1 MKMKNEDVYETILS
15 AVSILCLFVLTL
27 LLLSGCSF
35 PRPRYVQGV
44 DVSLGLSVPATD
56 GAAQIS
62 LFEYISG
69 IKMSSTTNL
78 PFKVVYKEWTTNS
91 YFGVVNV
98 NEHRETEVDMKP
110 VK

>member
-1 MKMKNEDVYETILS
+1 MKMNNEDVYEMILS

-27 LLLSGCSF
+27 LLLAGCSS
-35 PRPRYVQGV
+35 PRYVQGV

-56 GAAQIS
+56 DAAQIS

-78 PFKVVYKEWTTNS
+78 PFNVVYKEWTTNS

>member
-1 MKMKNEDVYETILS
+1 MKMDKNDIYMMMSS
-15 AVSILCLFVLTL
+15 AFAILCLLVISLFFV
-27 LLLSGCSF
+27 GCSS
-35 PRPRYVQGV
+35 PRYVQGV

-110 VK
+110 MK

>member
-1 MKMKNEDVYETILS
+1 MKMNNEDVYEMILS
-15 AVSILCLFVLTL
+15 AVSILCLLAFLFL
-27 LLLSGCSF
+27 FAGCSS
-35 PRPRYVQGV
+35 PRYVQGV

-69 IKMSSTTNL
+69 IKMASTTNL

-91 YFGVVNV
+91 YFGVVKV

-110 VK
+110 VE

>member
-1 MKMKNEDVYETILS
+1 MKMDKNYIYIMMSS
-15 AVSILCLFVLTL
+15 AFTILCLLAFSLIFA
-27 LLLSGCSF
+27 GCSS
-35 PRPRYVQGV
+35 PRYVQGV

-78 PFKVVYKEWTTNS
+78 PFNVVYKEWTTNS
-91 YFGVVNV
+91 YFGVVNI

-110 VK
+110 ME

>member
-1 MKMKNEDVYETILS
+1 MKIDKNDIYMMMSS
-15 AVSILCLFVLTL
+15 ALATLCLLAFSFLFA
-27 LLLSGCSF
+27 GCSS
-35 PRPRYVQGV
+35 PRYVQGV

-78 PFKVVYKEWTTNS
+78 PFNVVYKEWTTNS
-91 YFGVVNV
+91 YFGVINI
-98 NEHRETEVDMKP
+98 NEHHETEVDMKP
-110 VK
+110 VE

>member
-1 MKMKNEDVYETILS
+1 MMMSSVLVIL
-15 AVSILCLFVLTL
+15 FL
-27 LLLSGCSF
+27 LAFSLIFSGCSS
-35 PRPRYVQGV
+35 PRYVQGV

-110 VK
+110 VE

>member
-1 MKMKNEDVYETILS
+1 MKMKNEDVYEMILS
-15 AVSILCLFVLTL
+15 VASILCFFIVL
-27 LLLSGCSF
+27 LLFAGCSS
-35 PRPRYVQGV
+35 PRYVQGV
-44 DVSLGLSVPATD
+44 DVSIGLSVPSTD

-78 PFKVVYKEWTTNS
+78 PFKVMYKEWTTNS
-91 YFGVVNV
+91 YFGVINV

-110 VK
+110 VE

>member
-1 MKMKNEDVYETILS
+1 MKMCKNDIYVMIVSALET
-15 AVSILCLFVLTL
+15 LCLLVVSFLFA
-27 LLLSGCSF
+27 GCSS
-35 PRPRYVQGV
+35 PRYVQGV

-69 IKMSSTTNL
+69 IKMASTTNL

>member
-1 MKMKNEDVYETILS
+1 MKIDKNNIYMMTWSAFAILFLIAFS
-15 AVSILCLFVLTL
+15 LFFV
-27 LLLSGCSF
+27 GCSS
-35 PRPRYVQGV
+35 PRYVQGV

-78 PFKVVYKEWTTNS
+78 PFKVVYKVWTTNS
-91 YFGVVNV
+91 YFGVVNI
-98 NEHRETEVDMKP
+98 NEHHETEVDMKP
-110 VK
+110 VE

>member
-1 MKMKNEDVYETILS
+1 MNMSKNDIYMMMSSAFAILFLLVIS
-15 AVSILCLFVLTL
+15 LFFV
-27 LLLSGCSF
+27 GCSS
-35 PRPRYVQGV
+35 PRYVQGV

-110 VK
+110 VE

>member
-1 MKMKNEDVYETILS
+1 MKMDKNDIYMMMSSAFVILFLLAFS
-15 AVSILCLFVLTL
+15 LF
-27 LLLSGCSF
+27 LSGCSS
-35 PRPRYVQGV
+35 PRYVQGV

-69 IKMSSTTNL
+69 IKMASTTNL

-91 YFGVVNV
+91 YFGVVNI

>member
-1 MKMKNEDVYETILS
+1 MISS
-15 AVSILCLFVLTL
+15 AVSILCLFVLIL
-27 LLLSGCSF
+27 LLAGCSS
-35 PRPRYVQGV
+35 PRYVQGV

-91 YFGVVNV
+91 YFGVVKV

-110 VK
+110 VE

>member
-1 MKMKNEDVYETILS
+1 MKMDKNYIYMMMSS
-15 AVSILCLFVLTL
+15 AFAILCLFVVSL
-27 LLLSGCSF
+27 LFAGCSS
-35 PRPRYVQGV
+35 PRYVQGV

-69 IKMSSTTNL
+69 IKMASTTNL

-91 YFGVVNV
+91 YFGVINV

>member
-1 MKMKNEDVYETILS
+1 MKFNKEYIYWMFCS
-15 AVSILCLFVLTL
+15 AFAILCLLAFSLLFV
-27 LLLSGCSF
+27 GCSS
-35 PRPRYVQGV
+35 PRYVQGV

-91 YFGVVNV
+91 YFGVVKV

-110 VK
+110 AK

>member
-1 MKMKNEDVYETILS
+1 MKMDKNDIYMMMSSAFVIL
-15 AVSILCLFVLTL
+15 FL
-27 LLLSGCSF
+27 LAFSLILSGCSS
-35 PRPRYVQGV
+35 PRYVQGV

-110 VK
+110 VE

>member
-1 MKMKNEDVYETILS
+1 MKMKNEDVYEMILS
-15 AVSILCLFVLTL
+15 VASILCFFVVSLLFA
-27 LLLSGCSF
+27 GCSS
-35 PRPRYVQGV
+35 PRYVQGV
-44 DVSLGLSVPATD
+44 DVSIGLSVPSTD

-91 YFGVVNV
+91 YFGVIHV

>member
-1 MKMKNEDVYETILS
+1 MKIDKDYIYMMMSSVLVIL
-15 AVSILCLFVLTL
+15 FL
-27 LLLSGCSF
+27 LAFSLIFSGCSS
-35 PRPRYVQGV
+35 PRYVQGV

-98 NEHRETEVDMKP
+98 NEHHETEVDMKP

>member
-1 MKMKNEDVYETILS
+1 MKMDKNNIYMMMSS
-15 AVSILCLFVLTL
+15 AFAILCLFVVSLIF
-27 LLLSGCSF
+27 SGCSS
-35 PRPRYVQGV
+35 PRYVQGV

-62 LFEYISG
+62 IFEYISG
-69 IKMSSTTNL
+69 IKMASTTNL
-78 PFKVVYKEWTTNS
+78 PFKVMYKEWTTNS
-91 YFGVVNV
+91 YFGVVNI

>member
-1 MKMKNEDVYETILS
+1 MKMDKDDIYMMMSSVLVIL
-15 AVSILCLFVLTL
+15 FL
-27 LLLSGCSF
+27 LALSLIFSGCSS
-35 PRPRYVQGV
+35 PRYVQGV

-69 IKMSSTTNL
+69 IKMASTTNL

-110 VK
+110 VE

>member
-1 MKMKNEDVYETILS
+1 MKKEDIYVMICRAFLILYLLVLVIS
-15 AVSILCLFVLTL
+15 LFFA
-27 LLLSGCSF
+27 GCSS
-35 PRPRYVQGV
+35 PRYVQGV

-69 IKMSSTTNL
+69 IKMASTTNL

-98 NEHRETEVDMKP
+98 NEHRETEVDMKS

>member
-1 MKMKNEDVYETILS
+1 MKMKNEDVYEMILS
-15 AVSILCLFVLTL
+15 AFAILFL
-27 LLLSGCSF
+27 LAFSLILSGCSS
-35 PRPRYVQGV
+35 PRYVQGV

-69 IKMSSTTNL
+69 IKMASTTNL

>member
-1 MKMKNEDVYETILS
+1 MKMDKNNIYMMTCN
-15 AVSILCLFVLTL
+15 AFAILCLFVVSLIF
-27 LLLSGCSF
+27 SGCSS
-35 PRPRYVQGV
+35 PRYVQGV

-110 VK
+110 VE

>member
-1 MKMKNEDVYETILS
+1 MKLNKKYIYGMICSAFMILF
-15 AVSILCLFVLTL
+15 ILAFSLLFV
-27 LLLSGCSF
+27 GCSS
-35 PRPRYVQGV
+35 PRYVQGV

-69 IKMSSTTNL
+69 IKMASTTNL

-91 YFGVVNV
+91 YLGVVNV
-98 NEHRETEVDMKP
+98 NEHRETEVDMKSM
-110 VK
+110 K

>member
-1 MKMKNEDVYETILS
+1 MKFNKEYIYWMFCSAFAILFLLAFS
-15 AVSILCLFVLTL
+15 FLFA
-27 LLLSGCSF
+27 GCSS
-35 PRPRYVQGV
+35 PRYVQGV

-69 IKMSSTTNL
+69 IKISSTTNL

-98 NEHRETEVDMKP
+98 NEHHETEVDMKP
-110 VK
+110 VE

>member
-1 MKMKNEDVYETILS
+1 MKMYKNDIYMMMLT
-15 AVSILCLFVLTL
+15 AFAILCLFVVSILFA
-27 LLLSGCSF
+27 GCSS
-35 PRPRYVQGV
+35 PRYVQGV

-62 LFEYISG
+62 HFEYVSG

-91 YFGVVNV
+91 YFGVINV

>member
-1 MKMKNEDVYETILS
+1 MKMDKNDIYMMTWSAFAILFLLAFS
-15 AVSILCLFVLTL
+15 LIFV
-27 LLLSGCSF
+27 GCSS
-35 PRPRYVQGV
+35 PRYVQGV

-110 VK
+110 VE

>member
-1 MKMKNEDVYETILS
+1 MNMSKNDIYMMMSSAFAILFLLVIS
-15 AVSILCLFVLTL
+15 LFFV
-27 LLLSGCSF
+27 GCSS
-35 PRPRYVQGV
+35 PRYVQGV

-69 IKMSSTTNL
+69 IKMASTTNL
-78 PFKVVYKEWTTNS
+78 PFDVVYKEWTTNS
-91 YFGVVNV
+91 YFGVINI

-110 VK
+110 AK

>member
-1 MKMKNEDVYETILS
+1 MMMSSVLVILFLLAFS
-15 AVSILCLFVLTL
+15 LLF
-27 LLLSGCSF
+27 SGCSS
-35 PRPRYVQGV
+35 PRYVQGV

>member
-1 MKMKNEDVYETILS
+1 MMSS
-15 AVSILCLFVLTL
+15 AFAILCLFVISL
-27 LLLSGCSF
+27 LFSGCSS
-35 PRPRYVQGV
+35 PRYVQGV

>member
-1 MKMKNEDVYETILS
+1 MKIDKNDIYMMMSS
-15 AVSILCLFVLTL
+15 AFALLFLLVVSLLF
-27 LLLSGCSF
+27 SGCSS
-35 PRPRYVQGV
+35 PRYVQGV

-69 IKMSSTTNL
+69 IKMASTTNL
-78 PFKVVYKEWTTNS
+78 PFRVVYKEWTTNS

>member
-1 MKMKNEDVYETILS
+1 MKMDKNYIYTMMSS
-15 AVSILCLFVLTL
+15 AFAIICLFVVSL
-27 LLLSGCSF
+27 LFTGCSS
-35 PRPRYVQGV
+35 PRYVQGV

-69 IKMSSTTNL
+69 IKMASTTNL

>member
-1 MKMKNEDVYETILS
+1 MMTWS
-15 AVSILCLFVLTL
+15 AFAILCLFVLMPL
-27 LLLSGCSF
+27 LLAGCSS
-35 PRPRYVQGV
+35 PRYVQGV

>member
-1 MKMKNEDVYETILS
+1 MKIDKDDIYMMMLS
-15 AVSILCLFVLTL
+15 ALTILCLFALSL
-27 LLLSGCSF
+27 LFAGCSS
-35 PRPRYVQGV
+35 PRYVQGV

-69 IKMSSTTNL
+69 IKMASTTNL

-98 NEHRETEVDMKP
+98 NEHHETEVDMKP

>member
-1 MKMKNEDVYETILS
+1 MKMNKNDIYMMMSS
-15 AVSILCLFVLTL
+15 AFAILCFFVVSLFFA
-27 LLLSGCSF
+27 GCSS
-35 PRPRYVQGV
+35 PRYVQGV

-69 IKMSSTTNL
+69 IKMASTTNL
-78 PFKVVYKEWTTNS
+78 PFNVVYKEWTTNS
-91 YFGVVNV
+91 YFGVINV

>member
-1 MKMKNEDVYETILS
+1 MKMCKNDIYIMMSS
-15 AVSILCLFVLTL
+15 ALATMCLLVVSLLFF
-27 LLLSGCSF
+27 SGCSS
-35 PRPRYVQGV
+35 PRYVQGV
-44 DVSLGLSVPATD
+44 DGSLGLSVPATD

-69 IKMSSTTNL
+69 IKIASTTNL

-91 YFGVVNV
+91 YFGVINV

>member
-1 MKMKNEDVYETILS
+1 MKIDNDDIYMMMSS
-15 AVSILCLFVLTL
+15 AFAFLCLLALSL
-27 LLLSGCSF
+27 LFAGCSS
-35 PRPRYVQGV
+35 PRYVQGV

-69 IKMSSTTNL
+69 IKMASTTNL

>member
-1 MKMKNEDVYETILS
+1 MKMDKNDIYMMMSS
-15 AVSILCLFVLTL
+15 AFAIMFIIAFSLLF
-27 LLLSGCSF
+27 SGCSS
-35 PRPRYVQGV
+35 PRYVQGV

>member
-1 MKMKNEDVYETILS
+1 MKMNNEDVYEKILS
-15 AVSILCLFVLTL
+15 AVSILCFFIL
-27 LLLSGCSF
+27 LLHLLAGCSS
-35 PRPRYVQGV
+35 PRYVQGV
-44 DVSLGLSVPATD
+44 DVSLGLSVPSTD

-62 LFEYISG
+62 LFEYMSG
-69 IKMSSTTNL
+69 IKIASTTNL

>member
-1 MKMKNEDVYETILS
+1 MKMDKNDIYMMMSS
-15 AVSILCLFVLTL
+15 AFALLFLLVVSLLF
-27 LLLSGCSF
+27 SGCSS
-35 PRPRYVQGV
+35 PRYVQGV

-69 IKMSSTTNL
+69 IKMASTTNL
-78 PFKVVYKEWTTNS
+78 PFKVVYKECTTNS